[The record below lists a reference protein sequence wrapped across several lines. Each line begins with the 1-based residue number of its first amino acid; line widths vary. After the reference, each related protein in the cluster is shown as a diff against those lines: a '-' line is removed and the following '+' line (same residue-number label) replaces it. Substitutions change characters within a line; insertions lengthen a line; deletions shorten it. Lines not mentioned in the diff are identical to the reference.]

1 MFSKSLK
8 LPSHLSFSLSVHPC
22 RQVLV
27 VLSQLEGN
35 AGFSI
40 THRLAHRKAAQASLG
55 DWTPTKAT
63 HSPQLTP
70 DIDGL
75 HRPRPLWPPPT
86 NSRADC
92 SLMNCQTTGKPGKGG
107 RVMCVLACF
116 LLDEYIPECKEHKRA
131 AFTVWAP
138 IMLKFSSGECSLSPL
153 PSGCAMSGWNEGCG
167 GHTGWPGLTLK
178 TIFHPAGSRSRL
190 LNNLDPLFFV
200 FFGTSAVRGT
210 DVTPEFPWDNPWAS
224 QKSGW
229 SAVNYWAIRRPT
241 AYEPINHSNRT
252 LTLPPVSSTRTANKA
267 GDVRGGV
274 DLTRPSSWYFM
285 SQTCSF
291 TDTCFFFNFY
301 VRLHT
306 SVLLTLHTTL
316 IAILSIFVF
325 LRS

>member
-167 GHTGWPGLTLK
+167 GHTGWPGLALK

-200 FFGTSAVRGT
+200 FFWYKRCSWNRCHPWVSLRQPMSFAEVRVECRKLLSHSQAHSLWANQPQQPDTYTPPPCPPRGQLTKQETSGVELISHGPHHGTS
-210 DVTPEFPWDNPWAS
+210 WA
-224 QKSGW
+224 KH
-229 SAVNYWAIRRPT
+229 V
-241 AYEPINHSNRT
+241 
-252 LTLPPVSSTRTANKA
+252 
-267 GDVRGGV
+267 
-274 DLTRPSSWYFM
+274 
-285 SQTCSF
+285 
-291 TDTCFFFNFY
+291 
-301 VRLHT
+301 
-306 SVLLTLHTTL
+306 VLLTHVSFL
-316 IAILSIFVF
+316 IFM
-325 LRS
+325 